1 MMNSV
6 SNNIANHLKSLH
18 WQYDFDANTG
28 CFLVG
33 MVKLNHVVLDLK
45 IISDD
50 VEQRLV
56 IHSTLPLVFPE
67 SNYAELLRLVN
78 WVNCKIYTGRFC
90 LDTQSGLLSNRS
102 YGILR
107 NIPIKEDVISVLLHC
122 NLNTFDRYAATFLK
136 LISLNNPSNST
147 NYFN

>member
-1 MMNSV
+1 MNSV
-6 SNNIANHLKSLH
+6 SNNIAKHLKSLN

-33 MVKLNHVVLDLK
+33 MVKLDHVVLDLK

-50 VEQRLV
+50 VEKRLV
-56 IHSTLPLVFPE
+56 IHSTLPLVFPD
-67 SNYAELLRLVN
+67 SNYAELLRLMN

-107 NIPIKEDVISVLLHC
+107 NMPIQEDVISVLLHC
-122 NLNTFDRYAATFLK
+122 NLKTFDRYATRFLK
-136 LISLNNPSNST
+136 LINPNNTSNRYNSLN
-147 NYFN
+147 